1 MTKSTYFS
9 NLIFSAVLIAVSA
22 ATYAQTTSK
31 PAVTATRGD
40 VRMER
45 DEFLKTHKYDE
56 INSDWTPNT
65 PFSSDYSRAEVRAA
79 RDKFL
84 STNRW
89 DEANDDFTP
98 MVETPR
104 NMSTVSPAARKMETM
119 QFIRTHMWDNAS
131 SAWVKKPMRAK
142 K

>member
-9 NLIFSAVLIAVSA
+9 PLILSAVLIAMSA

-31 PAVTATRGD
+31 PAATVTRND

-56 INSDWTPNT
+56 INSEWTPHA
-65 PFSSDYSRAEVRAA
+65 PFSSDYSRAEVKIA

-104 NMSTVSPAARKMETM
+104 NMSTVSPAERKIETM
-119 QFIRTHMWDNAS
+119 QFMRTHMWDNAS